1 MNPEKFMP
9 LADAY
14 QKNNSVDVKTFYA
27 SAKTC
32 ALIANFGV
40 VNLQRIINDYA
51 QLCAEEE
58 ERAELDTVRLGGV
71 GFV

>member
-14 QKNNSVDVKTFYA
+14 QKNDSVDVKTFYA
-27 SAKTC
+27 AAEIC
-32 ALIANFGV
+32 ATISTFGV
-40 VNLQRIINDYA
+40 TNLQKIINDYA
-51 QLCAEEE
+51 RLCADEE
-58 ERAELDTVRLGGV
+58 ERAELDTVRFGGV